1 MKFSTFDLSLSRQ
14 QKVSHTL
21 ENRSLSS
28 RQRSRLEALR
38 EKLERRIFYKLF
50 GPVRRRSAIGE
61 AI

>member
-21 ENRSLSS
+21 KNRSLSS

-38 EKLERRIFYKLF
+38 EKLERRICYTLF
-50 GPVRRRSAIGE
+50 GPVRRRSAIGQ